1 VCPKCFFQSER
12 NEIYALAG
20 NTRGGD
26 LEAKVVASV
35 QETVRSTDDY
45 APIGQHWKDV
55 DQKNLSQST
64 LSIGERNELLDVTA
78 SRELSMNKFLSIIA
92 NYARRH

>member
-1 VCPKCFFQSER
+1 MVFDSGYVFVVRTTHLAFHSALHGDSLRSMSVSPF
-12 NEIYALAG
+12 NPNVMEIHALAG

-45 APIGQHWKDV
+45 APIGQHW
-55 DQKNLSQST
+55 
-64 LSIGERNELLDVTA
+64 
-78 SRELSMNKFLSIIA
+78 
-92 NYARRH
+92 